1 MVCSMVFL
9 LTALIFLIIEITVNA
24 VKPEQRPVTT
34 YTPVNTR
41 AMIDDNTPNN

>member
-24 VKPEQRPVTT
+24 VEPEIKQVTT
-34 YTPVNTR
+34 YTPV
-41 AMIDDNTPNN
+41 